1 MKDLLRAAEADAY
14 KDNYINLR
22 HRARPV
28 SFFLTKNYSF
38 DIIKLKG
45 DDKMSENKS
54 IKMIGHKQLFLFSVI
69 SCSVFCLFFL
79 IPVFLSDAPILFLIV
94 GQVSSVHFFL
104 IYFAIYHRAFFTVK
118 MDESGVSV
126 GKRKIKW
133 EDVEFVKLK
142 EVSIRTRRSLLLSN
156 KKILDSYVCVFGKNG
171 RDIRFAANAKSY
183 HALKTFAVKKSP
195 QIKELLDKT
204 SV

>member
-1 MKDLLRAAEADAY
+1 MKDLSRAAEAEEF
-14 KDNYINLR
+14 KDNYIKIR
-22 HRARPV
+22 HRVRPV
-28 SFFLTKNYSF
+28 SFILTINYSF
-38 DIIKLKG
+38 DIIILKG
-45 DDKMSENKS
+45 DDEMSENKS

-79 IPVFLSDAPILFLIV
+79 IPAFLSDAPILFLIV
-94 GQVSSVHFFL
+94 GQVFTVHFFL

-142 EVSIRTRRSLLLSN
+142 EVSIRMRRSFN

-171 RDIRFAANAKSY
+171 HDIRFAANAKSY
-183 HALKTFAVKKSP
+183 HALKLFALEKSP